1 MSEPVLGT
9 VPMAKRDYY
18 EVLGVPRT
26 ASPDDVKSAYRRLA
40 RQYHPD
46 VSKEERKVAEEKFKE
61 LSEAYEV
68 LADEEKRRRYD
79 QLGFSGVAPDFGP
92 AGFTWQNFTHVSD
105 LEDLL
110 GASPLFA
117 QFFGGFGSPFGNFAR
132 PDRGRGGDVEVSVRL
147 PLLAAVEGAR
157 PTVEVP
163 RRAPCSDCR
172 GTGAKGGTALE
183 TCSECNG
190 QGQVRRVRS
199 QGYTQLITIGECP
212 RCHGLGKRILESC
225 PTCKG
230 RGQISTVEKIELS
243 VPPGIEDGVVL
254 RVPGHGSAGRGGA
267 RAGDL
272 YVQVVFE
279 PSETIRRDGRE
290 AYSDV
295 TIPLATALLGGTVTV
310 PTIEGRAE
318 LSVPAGTQPETQ
330 FRLRGRGF
338 PGLRG
343 GGRGDLLVTAH
354 VEIPRSLSGRERDL
368 VREALGAGP
377 PAGGE
382 RRERLFRRRSS

>member
-1 MSEPVLGT
+1 
-9 VPMAKRDYY
+9 MAKRDYY

-26 ASPDDVKSAYRRLA
+26 ASNDEVKTAYRRLA
-40 RQYHPD
+40 RQHHPD
-46 VSKEERKVAEEKFKE
+46 VSKENPKIAEEKFKE

-68 LADEEKRRRYD
+68 LADDEKRRRYD
-79 QLGFSGVAPDFGP
+79 QLGFSGVASDFGP
-92 AGFTWQNFTHVSD
+92 AGFQWQNFTHAQD

-117 QFFGGFGSPFGNFAR
+117 QFFGGLGGLGFGGFGRAE
-132 PDRGRGGDVEVSVRL
+132 RGRGNDVETSVVL

-163 RRAPCSDCR
+163 RRAPCADCR

-183 TCSECNG
+183 TCPECHG

-212 RCHGLGKRILESC
+212 RCHGLGKRILETC
-225 PTCKG
+225 PTCHG
-230 RGQISTVEKIELS
+230 RGSLSKVEKIELS
-243 VPPGIEDGVVL
+243 VPAGIEDGAVL
-254 RVPGHGSAGRGGA
+254 RVPGHGEAGRSGG

-272 YVQVVFE
+272 YVHVVFE
-279 PSETIRRDGRE
+279 PNEAIRRDGRE
-290 AYSDV
+290 AFVDAPV
-295 TIPLATALLGGTVTV
+295 PLGTAVLGGTITV

-318 LSVPAGTQPETQ
+318 VTVPAGTQPETQ

-343 GGRGDLLVTAH
+343 SGRGDLIVTVH
-354 VEIPRSLSGRERDL
+354 VEIPRSLGSREREL
-368 VREALGAGP
+368 LREALGGP
-377 PAGGE
+377 VRGGGE
-382 RRERLFRRRSS
+382 RKERSFLRRRT